1 MYNNPDFFIFIL
13 FFYFILGYAQHQRRS
28 LLIWSSYVSVAQ
40 TQTTPW
46 QSAVTRENVFSN
58 WFASGCQLSVTK
70 GAAQEPHDYFGL
82 ADCSALIGSA
92 APDLPCCNIDVAAG
106 LKPRVYDC
114 IGFYCHLKEILGQRL
129 RDMQIQRGRSCDS
142 LQSVFPQVS
151 CFQSLCLQFCLSGDT
166 YGSGEQAHTFL
177 QRSPSSL
184 LLKTFEGLPIRR
196 KWF

>member
-1 MYNNPDFFIFIL
+1 MVIL
-13 FFYFILGYAQHQRRS
+13 CISRTDLDDSLAICCYQRKCILQLVCKWLPA
-28 LLIWSSYVSVAQ
+28 VS
-40 TQTTPW
+40 PK
-46 QSAVTRENVFSN
+46 E
-58 WFASGCQLSVTK
+58 
-70 GAAQEPHDYFGL
+70 GAAQEPHDYFGV

-92 APDLPCCNIDVAAG
+92 APDLPYCNIDVAAG